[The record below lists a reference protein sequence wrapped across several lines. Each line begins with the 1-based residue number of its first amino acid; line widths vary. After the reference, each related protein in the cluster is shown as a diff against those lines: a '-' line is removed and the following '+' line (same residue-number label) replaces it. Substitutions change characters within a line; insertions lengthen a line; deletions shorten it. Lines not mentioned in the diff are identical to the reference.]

1 MKFGWR
7 GALGILLSA
16 GFLILAFRG
25 IRFGEV
31 ITLVRHADVG
41 LLVLSVVAA
50 TCTFPLRARRWRP
63 ILDPVSPN
71 LPFGKLFSATAIG
84 MMLNNVLPA
93 RAGEPARAYAR
104 SRSTPSVSFPAA
116 FASLTVDRLLDMI
129 VMFGL
134 MFLAMLDPAFPR
146 GAEILQRPVSS
157 YAVFGLAAMTGLTA
171 AMYAVV
177 FFPTHVLSLYEVLAR
192 RIAPKLEEK
201 GRAAVSSIIHGLSV
215 LRQPS
220 RFAAVFGWTLAHWLC
235 NALAFWIGFRAFGIM
250 VPFSAALFLQGL
262 VAIGVAA
269 PQMPG
274 FFGVFEWFGQLGLG
288 LYNVP
293 SDTAVAWAIT
303 YHALSFIPITLIGA
317 WYFVRAGL
325 SIGELSGAERSAAP
339 DADPATDVR
348 PSASV
353 ASES

>member
-7 GALGILLSA
+7 GALGVLLSA
-16 GFLILAFRG
+16 GFLFLAFRG

-31 ITLVRHADVG
+31 ITLVRHANVG
-41 LLVLSVVAA
+41 LLLLSVATA

-93 RAGEPARAYAR
+93 RAGEPARAYAL
-104 SRSTPSVSFPAA
+104 SRSTPSVSFPTA
-116 FASLTVDRLLDMI
+116 FASLAVDRLLDMI

-134 MFLAMLDPAFPR
+134 MFLAMLAPAFPR
-146 GAEILQRPVSS
+146 GAEIMKRPVSS
-157 YAVFGLAAMTGLTA
+157 YAVGGLLGMIVLTA

-177 FFPTHVLSLYEVLAR
+177 FFPSHVLSLYEMLAR

-201 GRAAVSSIIHGLSV
+201 GRAAVGAIIHGLSV

-235 NALAFWIGFRAFGIM
+235 NALAFWIGFRAFDIN
-250 VPFSAALFLQGL
+250 VPFSAALFLQGII
-262 VAIGVAA
+262 AIGVAA

-274 FFGVFEWFGQLGLG
+274 FFGVFELFGQVGLG
-288 LYNVP
+288 LYGVRG
-293 SDTAVAWAIT
+293 DTAVAWAIT
-303 YHALSFIPITLIGA
+303 YHGLSFIPITLIGA

-325 SIGELSGAERSAAP
+325 SIGELGGAAAAKDVEPAAGER
-339 DADPATDVR
+339 T
-348 PSASV
+348 SASV
-353 ASES
+353 ASE

>member
-7 GALGILLSA
+7 GALGVLLSV

-25 IRFGEV
+25 IRFAEV

-41 LLVLSVVAA
+41 LLVLSVVTA

-71 LPFGKLFSATAIG
+71 LPFRSLFSATAIG

-93 RAGEPARAYAR
+93 RAGEPARAYAL

-116 FASLTVDRLLDMI
+116 FASLAVDRLLDMI

-134 MFLAMLDPAFPR
+134 MFLAMLDPAFPS
-146 GAEILQRPVSS
+146 GAEIMKRPVSS
-157 YAVFGLAAMTGLTA
+157 YAVGGLAGMIGLTA

-177 FFPTHVLSLYEVLAR
+177 FFPSHVLSLYEMLAR

-201 GRAAVSSIIHGLSV
+201 GRVAVSAIIHGLSV

-220 RFAAVFGWTLAHWLC
+220 RFTAVFGWTLAHWLC
-235 NALAFWIGFRAFGIM
+235 NALAFWFGFRAFGIA
-250 VPFSAALFLQGL
+250 VPFSAALFLQGII
-262 VAIGVAA
+262 AIGVAA

-274 FFGVFEWFGQLGLG
+274 FFGVFEFFGQVGLG
-288 LYNVP
+288 LYGVR

-303 YHALSFIPITLIGA
+303 YHALSFVPITIIGA
-317 WYFVRAGL
+317 WYFLRAGL
-325 SIGELSGAERSAAP
+325 SIGELGGAERAAAT
-339 DADPATDVR
+339 DADADARTPAPV
-348 PSASV
+348 PS
-353 ASES
+353 ER

>member
-7 GALGILLSA
+7 GALGVLLSV

-31 ITLVRHADVG
+31 VTLVRQADVG
-41 LLVLSVVAA
+41 LLLLSVVVA

-63 ILDPVSPN
+63 ILDPVAPN

-93 RAGEPARAYAR
+93 RAGEPARAYAL

-116 FASLTVDRLLDMI
+116 FASLAVDRLLDMI

-134 MFLAMLDPAFPR
+134 MFLAMLDPAFPS
-146 GAEILQRPVSS
+146 GAEIMQRPVSS
-157 YAVFGLAAMTGLTA
+157 YAVGGLAVMIGLTA

-177 FFPTHVLSLYEVLAR
+177 FFPTHVLSLYEMLAR

-201 GRAAVSSIIHGLSV
+201 GRVAVSAIIHGLSV

-220 RFAAVFGWTLAHWLC
+220 RFASVFAWTLAHWLC
-235 NALAFWIGFRAFGIM
+235 NALAFWIGFRAFGIS
-250 VPFSAALFLQGL
+250 VSFSAALFLQGL

-274 FFGVFEWFGQLGLG
+274 FFGVFELFSQVGLG
-288 LYNVP
+288 LYGVR

-317 WYFVRAGL
+317 WCFVRAGL
-325 SIGELSGAERSAAP
+325 SIGELGGAERSAAA
-339 DADPATDVR
+339 DADAEARRSATV
-348 PSASV
+348 P
-353 ASES
+353 SES

>member
-7 GALGILLSA
+7 GALGVLLSA
-16 GFLILAFRG
+16 GFLFLAFRG

-41 LLVLSVVAA
+41 LLLLSVVTA

-93 RAGEPARAYAR
+93 RAGEPARAYAL
-104 SRSTPSVSFPAA
+104 SRSTPTVSFPAA
-116 FASLTVDRLLDMI
+116 FASLAVDRLLDMI

-134 MFLAMLDPAFPR
+134 MFLAMLAPAFPR
-146 GAEILQRPVSS
+146 GAEILKRPVSS
-157 YAVFGLAAMTGLTA
+157 YAVGGLAVMVGLTA

-177 FFPTHVLSLYEVLAR
+177 FFPSHVLSLYEMLAR

-201 GRAAVSSIIHGLSV
+201 GRVAVSAIIHGLSV
-215 LRQPS
+215 LRQPT

-274 FFGVFEWFGQLGLG
+274 FFGVFELFGQVGLG
-288 LYNVP
+288 LYGVP

-325 SIGELSGAERSAAP
+325 SMQDLGGAERAVTEETELPPAP
-339 DADPATDVR
+339 PAG
-348 PSASV
+348 A
-353 ASES
+353 

>member
-7 GALGILLSA
+7 GALGVLLSV

-41 LLVLSVVAA
+41 LLLLSVVVA

-63 ILDPVSPN
+63 ILDPVAPN

-93 RAGEPARAYAR
+93 RAGEPARAYAL

-116 FASLTVDRLLDMI
+116 FASLAVDRLLDMI

-146 GAEILQRPVSS
+146 GAEILNRPVSS
-157 YAVFGLAAMTGLTA
+157 YAVVGLAAMTGLTA

-177 FFPTHVLSLYEVLAR
+177 FFPSHVLSLYEMLAR
-192 RIAPKLEEK
+192 RIAPKLEAK

-288 LYNVP
+288 LYGVS

-325 SIGELSGAERSAAP
+325 SIGELSGAERAAAS
-339 DADPATDVR
+339 DVDPEGGAPT
-348 PSASV
+348 SASV
-353 ASES
+353 ASKS